1 MWFVWV
7 FVAVVVVLVIVGSV
21 WMIGMR
27 TKLPLV
33 IDFQRRANRRLVN
46 PRQLRSAGT
55 PGAYAG
61 IVRHVGRESGRQYET
76 PVVPLPTS
84 DGFVVLLPYGTRAD
98 WVRNVLAAGSATIV
112 HEGET
117 FEVAEPEVI
126 PVEEANREFTP
137 KERREIRLFGN
148 TTCLR
153 VRRVGAEAQG
163 GA

>member
-1 MWFVWV
+1 MSGPV
-7 FVAVVVVLVIVGSV
+7 
-21 WMIGMR
+21 
-27 TKLPLV
+27 
-33 IDFQRRANRRLVN
+33 
-46 PRQLRSAGT
+46 
-55 PGAYAG
+55 
-61 IVRHVGRESGRQYET
+61 HSGRVCHGIGLSPRGPYEK
-76 PVVPLPTS
+76 
-84 DGFVVLLPYGTRAD
+84 RAD

-137 KERREIRLFGN
+137 KERREMRLFGN

>member
-61 IVRHVGRESGRQYET
+61 IVRHVGRESGRRYET
-76 PVVPLPTS
+76 PVAPLPTS
-84 DGFVVLLPYGTRAD
+84 DGFVVLLPYGKRSD

-137 KERREIRLFGN
+137 KERREMRLFGH

-153 VRRVGAEAQG
+153 VRRVGAETQG